1 MRLRATMGCVEISVV
16 RKRLQS
22 AMAASRELVQRR
34 RARTAE
40 AEKEYDRFL
49 REVATPVARLLVTA
63 LKAEGY
69 TFTVFTPAGGLRL
82 AWDRTRDDYVELG
95 LDSSSEQ
102 PYVMGRISRTRGS
115 RTLTEE
121 RPIANGASPEQ
132 LTEEDV
138 LAFLL
143 DALGP
148 WLER

>member
-1 MRLRATMGCVEISVV
+1 VEISVV

-22 AMAASRELVQRR
+22 AIAASRDLVQRR

-40 AEKEYDRFL
+40 AERDYDRFL
-49 REVATPVARLLVTA
+49 REVATPVAKLLVTA

-69 TFTVFTPAGGLRL
+69 PFTVFTPAGGLRL
-82 AWDRTRDDYVELG
+82 AFDRTRDDYVELG
-95 LDSSSEQ
+95 LETTAEH

-115 RTLTEE
+115 RTLSEE
-121 RPIANGASPEQ
+121 RPIAPSASPEQ

-143 DALGP
+143 DALSP

>member
-1 MRLRATMGCVEISVV
+1 
-16 RKRLQS
+16 
-22 AMAASRELVQRR
+22 MAASREVVQRR
-34 RARTAE
+34 RTRTAE

-69 TFTVFTPAGGLRL
+69 AFTVFTPAGGLRL
-82 AWDRTRDDYVELG
+82 ASDRTRDDYVELG
-95 LDSSSEQ
+95 LDTTAEY

-115 RTLTEE
+115 RTLADE
-121 RPIANGASPEQ
+121 RPIAQHAAPEQ

-138 LAFLL
+138 LSFLL
-143 DALGP
+143 DALSP

>member
-1 MRLRATMGCVEISVV
+1 MVVVEISVV

-22 AMAASRELVQRR
+22 AMAASREVVQRR

-69 TFTVFTPAGGLRL
+69 AFTVFTPAGGLRL
-82 AWDRTRDDYVELG
+82 ASDRTRDDYVELG
-95 LDSSSEQ
+95 LDTTAEY

-115 RTLTEE
+115 RTLAEE
-121 RPIANGASPEQ
+121 RPIAPRAAPEQ

-143 DALGP
+143 EALSP